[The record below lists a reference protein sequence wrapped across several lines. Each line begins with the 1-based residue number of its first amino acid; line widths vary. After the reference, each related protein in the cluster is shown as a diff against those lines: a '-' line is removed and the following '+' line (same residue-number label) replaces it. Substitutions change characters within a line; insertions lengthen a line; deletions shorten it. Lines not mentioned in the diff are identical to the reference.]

1 MGRSL
6 SAATRWGWSSCRPVE
21 PIDYRDR
28 VRRLSAA
35 LSAAGLDAYVG
46 TRQASLH
53 YLAGAFIPW
62 RGAVVVTA
70 SGDAELLYWVMD
82 AERVRQEGWGIPV
95 IDWAG
100 TAFMETLAQRLAEKG
115 LSSERIG
122 LDLQIPGSA
131 QMAPG
136 LLLAQEFL
144 DLKQLLPGASLC
156 NGTQCIDEQMLI
168 KEPAEIERLR
178 MAARAA
184 DSGFAAGLAAVR
196 PGVTENHV
204 AGAIEMATRE
214 RGSTWAWSVTGG
226 TEVGSGPRT
235 AFFRGVTQQATDR
248 KIGLNEFVI
257 LDLHPLV
264 ELYMADLGVPIFVGS
279 PDREQQRMIDCWE
292 ETVNFLLSALG
303 PGRRVAEVCRQAADV
318 FDKHGL
324 AEYGLPMF
332 GHGLGTCARLRPFM
346 GVKSKD
352 VLRPGMVLAL
362 GTHLYRP
369 PYGGLRLE
377 YPVLITETAAE
388 PLCET
393 LASVY
398 YAPA

>member
-1 MGRSL
+1 MK
-6 SAATRWGWSSCRPVE
+6 
-21 PIDYRDR
+21 PIDYRSR
-28 VRRLSAA
+28 IRRLSSA
-35 LSAAGLDAYVG
+35 LSTAGLDVYVG

-70 SGDAELLYWVMD
+70 SGEAELLYWAMD

-95 IDWAG
+95 IDWTGA
-100 TAFMETLAQRLAEKG
+100 AFMETLAQRLTEKG
-115 LSSERIG
+115 LTSARIG

-136 LLLAQEFL
+136 LLLAQEFV
-144 DLKQLLPGASLC
+144 DLKQLLPKANLC

-178 MAARAA
+178 MAARTA
-184 DSGFAAGLAAVR
+184 DAGFSAGLTAVH

-214 RGSTWAWSVTGG
+214 EGSTWAWSVTGG

-235 AFFRGVTQQATDR
+235 AFLRGVTQQATGR

-264 ELYMADLGVPIFVGS
+264 ELYMADLGMPIFVGS
-279 PDREQQRMIDCWE
+279 PDLEQKRMIDCWE
-292 ETVNFLLSALG
+292 ETVNFLLSSLKPDARVSDIC
-303 PGRRVAEVCRQAADV
+303 GRAAEM
-318 FDKHGL
+318 FGKHGL
-324 AEYGLPMF
+324 AEFSLPMF
-332 GHGLGTCARLRPFM
+332 GHGLGTCARQRPFM
-346 GVKSKD
+346 GLKSQD
-352 VLRPGMVLAL
+352 VLRPGMVMAL

-377 YPVLITETAAE
+377 YPTLITETGAE
-388 PLCET
+388 PLCRTE
-393 LASVY
+393 AKVHFVR
-398 YAPA
+398 